1 MAYTRPRGALSS
13 RTIASRSSGLMYS
26 SASTHKTLSWLA
38 ASTANCFCA
47 PNPSHSFR
55 ITRAPWRAASST
67 VSSVEP
73 ESTTTTSSAKATLA
87 RQRSSWPAALRV
99 MMATDKGMVAKGET
113 ANPYNQRLMRHSNR
127 FPRLAAGPS
136 GMKRILIVK
145 TSSLGDIVHNL
156 PVASDIRRHFPD
168 ARIDS
173 VVEEPYAPLA
183 SLHSAIRRV
192 IPIALRRW
200 RRRPLGRATW
210 KEIGEFRR
218 LVQTE
223 RYDAVVDTQGL
234 VKSALIARAAMGV
247 RHGFDS
253 ASAREPFAARF
264 YDVAHHVARA
274 QHAVSRNRALGAAAL
289 GYRVEH
295 PVEYGLVV
303 SRSVT
308 PPAPPYAVLLHGS
321 SRRDKLWSEAAWT
334 ELGRALAAPGIAS
347 CMPW

>member
-1 MAYTRPRGALSS
+1 
-13 RTIASRSSGLMYS
+13 
-26 SASTHKTLSWLA
+26 
-38 ASTANCFCA
+38 
-47 PNPSHSFR
+47 
-55 ITRAPWRAASST
+55 
-67 VSSVEP
+67 
-73 ESTTTTSSAKATLA
+73 
-87 RQRSSWPAALRV
+87 
-99 MMATDKGMVAKGET
+99 
-113 ANPYNQRLMRHSNR
+113 
-127 FPRLAAGPS
+127 
-136 GMKRILIVK
+136 MKRILIVK

-168 ARIDS
+168 ARIDW

-183 SLHSAIRRV
+183 ALHSAIRRV

-210 KEIGEFRR
+210 QEIGEFRR

-234 VKSALIARAAMGV
+234 VKSALIARAAMGE

-253 ASAREPFAARF
+253 GSAREPFAARF
-264 YDVAHHVARA
+264 YDVTHHVARA

-295 PVEYGLVV
+295 PVDYGLVV
-303 SRSVT
+303 SESAA
-308 PPAPPYAVLLHGS
+308 PPAQPYAVLLHGS

-334 ELGRALAAPGIAS
+334 ELGRALSARGLACVLPWGGDEERKRSERIARELDRAEVPPLEPLDRLAVLLGRAVAVVGVDTGLTHLAAALGRPVAAIYCGTDPNLTGVFGAPRARNLGGPGDSPSPKEALQALEAVGAF
-347 CMPW
+347 